1 MDIIATATDGPPG
14 VVSGRLSE
22 EDCRRNFCEMHSPL
36 EPNGARV
43 EAERCYFCFDAP
55 CIEACPTEIDIP
67 GFIRMIGNH
76 NPVGAAGLI
85 LQENIMGGTCARA
98 CPVETLCEHA
108 CVRNQPDDRPVS
120 IGLLQRYAVDQA
132 LDQQTSFFSRGAPSG
147 KSVAVVGA
155 GPAGLACAHRL
166 AVLGHSVLI
175 YEHRPKSGGLNEY
188 GLAAYKMLDN
198 FAQKEAK
205 FITSIGGIEIEHGKL
220 FGRDFD
226 LRDVQRRHD
235 AVFLSIGL
243 GLTRTL
249 GIPGEDAPGVEDA
262 VDFIST
268 LRQADQ
274 LSSLALGKRI
284 VVIGGGMTAID
295 IAVQTRLLGAEEV
308 TMVYRRGPQQMKASI
323 EEQESAKIRGV
334 IIRFWG
340 QPACIQHQDGKVTGV
355 EFSRT
360 GTTLDADGVDNF
372 TIEADTVF
380 RAIGQTPRLP
390 DDDAGSFTLKDGRFV
405 VDKERRTSQA
415 GVWAGGDCIA
425 DGEDLT
431 VSAVQDGKLAAISI
445 DQYLSKS
452 ETGES

>member
-1 MDIIATATDGPPG
+1 VDIIATVTNGASG
-14 VVSGRLSE
+14 VVSGRLPE
-22 EDCRRNFCEMHSPL
+22 EDCRRNFCEIHSPL

-55 CIEACPTEIDIP
+55 CTQACPTEIDIP

-108 CVRNQPDDRPVS
+108 CVRNQADDRPVT
-120 IGLLQRYAVDQA
+120 IGLLQRYAVDEA
-132 LDQQTSFFSRGAPSG
+132 MDQNASFFIRAAPSE

-166 AVLGHSVLI
+166 AVLGHSACI
-175 YEHRPKSGGLNEY
+175 YEDRPKSGGLNEY

-198 FAQKEAK
+198 FAQREVQ
-205 FITSIGGIEIEHGKL
+205 FITSIGGIEIQHGKL
-220 FGRDFD
+220 FGC
-226 LRDVQRRHD
+226 DVHLADIEGRHD
-235 AVFLSIGL
+235 AVFLSVGL
-243 GLTRTL
+243 GLTRML
-249 GIPGEDAPGVEDA
+249 GIPGEELPGVEDA
-262 VDFIST
+262 VDFISR

-295 IAVQTRLLGAEEV
+295 IAVQARLLGAEEV

-323 EEQESAKIRGV
+323 EEQEFAKIRGV
-334 IIRFWG
+334 AIRFWG
-340 QPACIQHQDGKVTGV
+340 QPTCVQHTDGRVTGV
-355 EFSRT
+355 EFSPTDRT
-360 GTTLDADGVDNF
+360 LHSD
-372 TIEADTVF
+372 EADSFSIAADMVF
-380 RAIGQTPRLP
+380 KAIGQMPQSLDGDP
-390 DDDAGSFTLKDGRFV
+390 ADFILEGGRFI
-405 VDKERRTSQA
+405 VDKERRTSRA

-425 DGEDLT
+425 GGEDLT

-445 DQYLSKS
+445 DQFLSKS
-452 ETGES
+452 EAGES

>member
-1 MDIIATATDGPPG
+1 VDIIATVTNGASG
-14 VVSGRLSE
+14 VVSGRLPE
-22 EDCRRNFCEMHSPL
+22 EDCRRNFCEIHSPL

-55 CIEACPTEIDIP
+55 CTQACPTEIDIP

-108 CVRNQPDDRPVS
+108 CVRNQADDRPVT
-120 IGLLQRYAVDQA
+120 IGLLQRYAVDEA
-132 LDQQTSFFSRGAPSG
+132 MDQNASFFIRAAPSE

-166 AVLGHSVLI
+166 AVLGHSACI
-175 YEHRPKSGGLNEY
+175 YEDRPKSGGLNEY

-198 FAQKEAK
+198 FAQREVQ
-205 FITSIGGIEIEHGKL
+205 FITSIGGIEIQHGKL
-220 FGRDFD
+220 FGC
-226 LRDVQRRHD
+226 DVHLADIEGRHD
-235 AVFLSIGL
+235 AVFLSVGL
-243 GLTRTL
+243 GLTRML
-249 GIPGEDAPGVEDA
+249 GIPGEELPGVEDA
-262 VDFIST
+262 VDFISR

-295 IAVQTRLLGAEEV
+295 IAVQARLLGAEEV

-323 EEQESAKIRGV
+323 EEQEFAKIRGV
-334 IIRFWG
+334 AIRFWG
-340 QPACIQHQDGKVTGV
+340 QPTCVQHTDGRVTGV
-355 EFSRT
+355 EFSPTDRT
-360 GTTLDADGVDNF
+360 LHSD
-372 TIEADTVF
+372 EADSFSIAADMVF
-380 RAIGQTPRLP
+380 KAIGQMPQSLDGDP
-390 DDDAGSFTLKDGRFV
+390 ADFILEGGRFI
-405 VDKERRTSQA
+405 VDKERRTSRA

-425 DGEDLT
+425 GGEDLT
-431 VSAVQDGKLAAISI
+431 VSAVQDGKLAAIAI
-445 DQYLSKS
+445 DQFLSKS
-452 ETGES
+452 EAGES

>member
-1 MDIIATATDGPPG
+1 
-14 VVSGRLSE
+14 
-22 EDCRRNFCEMHSPL
+22 MHSPL
-36 EPNGARV
+36 EPNSARV

-55 CIEACPTEIDIP
+55 CTQACPTEIDIP

-98 CPVETLCEHA
+98 CPVETLCEHT

-120 IGLLQRYAVDQA
+120 IGLLQRYAVDEA
-132 LDQQTSFFSRGAPSG
+132 MDQNASFFIRGALSE

-166 AVLGHSVLI
+166 AVLGHSVCI

-198 FAQKEAK
+198 FAQKEAE

-220 FGRDFD
+220 LGRDFH
-226 LRDVQRRHD
+226 LRDIEDRHD
-235 AVFLSIGL
+235 AVFLSAGL
-243 GLTRTL
+243 GSTKTL
-249 GIPGEDAPGVEDA
+249 GIPGEEVSGVEDA
-262 VDFIST
+262 VDFISQI
-268 LRQADQ
+268 RQADQ

-295 IAVQTRLLGAEEV
+295 IAVQTRLLGAEDV
-308 TMVYRRGPQQMKASI
+308 TIVYRRGPQQMKASI
-323 EEQESAKIRGV
+323 EEQEFAKIRGV
-334 IIRFWG
+334 VIRYWG
-340 QPACIQHQDGKVTGV
+340 QPACIQHQDGRVTGV
-355 EFSRT
+355 EFSPTDRD
-360 GTTLDADGVDNF
+360 LHADGAGHF

-380 RAIGQTPRLP
+380 RAIGQAPQLLN
-390 DDDAGSFTLKDGRFV
+390 DDAEGFNLEGGRFV
-405 VDKERRTSQA
+405 VDEERRTSRA

-445 DQYLSKS
+445 DQFLSKS
-452 ETGES
+452 KAGEP

>member
-1 MDIIATATDGPPG
+1 VDIIATATNGVPG
-14 VVSGRLSE
+14 IASGRLPE

-85 LQENIMGGTCARA
+85 FEENIMGGTCARA
-98 CPVETLCEHA
+98 CPVETLCEYA
-108 CVRNQPDDRPVS
+108 CVRNRPDDRPVS

-132 LDQQTSFFSRGAPSG
+132 MDQQASFFSRCAPSG

-166 AVLGHSVLI
+166 AVLGHSVCI

-198 FAQKEAK
+198 FAQKETE

-220 FGRDFD
+220 FGRDFHLHD
-226 LRDVQRRHD
+226 IEERHD
-235 AVFLSIGL
+235 AVFLSPGL
-243 GLTRTL
+243 GSTRTL
-249 GIPGEDAPGVEDA
+249 GIPGEEVSGVDDA
-262 VDFIST
+262 VDFISQI
-268 LRQADQ
+268 RQTDQ
-274 LSSLALGKRI
+274 LSSLAFGRRV

-308 TMVYRRGPQQMKASI
+308 TIVYRRGPQQMKASI
-323 EEQESAKIRGV
+323 EEQKFAKIRGV
-334 IIRFWG
+334 VIRFWG
-340 QPACIQHQDGKVTGV
+340 QPVCIQHQDGKVTGV
-355 EFSRT
+355 EFSPTDRD
-360 GTTLDADGVDNF
+360 LHPDGVDHF
-372 TIEADTVF
+372 TIGADTVF
-380 RAIGQTPRLP
+380 KAIGQTPRLAE
-390 DDDAGSFTLKDGRFV
+390 DDFGDFMLKDGRFV
-405 VDKERRTSQA
+405 VDEERRTSRT

-445 DQYLSKS
+445 DQFLSKAL
-452 ETGES
+452 TG

>member
-1 MDIIATATDGPPG
+1 
-14 VVSGRLSE
+14 
-22 EDCRRNFCEMHSPL
+22 MHSPL
-36 EPNGARV
+36 EPNSARV

-55 CIEACPTEIDIP
+55 CTQACPTEIDIP

-98 CPVETLCEHA
+98 CPVETLCEHT

-120 IGLLQRYAVDQA
+120 IGLLQRYAVDEA
-132 LDQQTSFFSRGAPSG
+132 MDQNASFFIRAAPSE

-166 AVLGHSVLI
+166 AVLGHSVCI

-198 FAQKEAK
+198 FAQKEAE

-220 FGRDFD
+220 LGRDFG
-226 LRDVQRRHD
+226 LRDIEDRHD
-235 AVFLSIGL
+235 AVFLSAGL
-243 GLTRTL
+243 GSTKTL
-249 GIPGEDAPGVEDA
+249 GIPGEEVSGVEDA
-262 VDFIST
+262 VDFISQI
-268 LRQADQ
+268 RQADQ

-308 TMVYRRGPQQMKASI
+308 TIVYRRGPQQMKASI
-323 EEQESAKIRGV
+323 QEQEFAKIRGV
-334 IIRFWG
+334 VIRYWG
-340 QPACIQHQDGKVTGV
+340 QPACIQHQDGRVTGV
-355 EFSRT
+355 EFSPTDRD
-360 GTTLDADGVDNF
+360 LHADGADDF
-372 TIEADTVF
+372 TIKADTVF
-380 RAIGQTPRLP
+380 RAIGQAPQLF
-390 DDDAGSFTLKDGRFV
+390 DNDAGSFMLEDGRFV
-405 VDKERRTSQA
+405 VDGERRTSRT

-445 DQYLSKS
+445 DEFLSKS
-452 ETGES
+452 EAGEP